1 MLTFQVSLQLQVA
14 EDTVQAKETKADVCR
29 GGGWGS
35 GKAFAFFTKGRTMI
49 GTAPLAPK
57 HGGWSCSSHLATMKQ
72 PINMLWRPE
81 WNERRHLLL
90 DSIIQLLAAQD
101 CLPSDFLLYVKNNP
115 HLFKSALLTILLIV
129 ARLDS
134 FLMDGGLN

>member
-14 EDTVQAKETKADVCR
+14 QDMVKAKETKADVCC
-29 GGGWGS
+29 GWGWGS
-35 GKAFAFFTKGRTMI
+35 GKAFAFFTKGRNMI

-90 DSIIQLLAAQD
+90 DGIIQLLAAQD
-101 CLPSDFLLYVKNNP
+101 CLPSDFLLYVQSQ
-115 HLFKSALLTILLIV
+115 HLFKSALLTILLTV

-134 FLMDGGLN
+134 FLMDGELN